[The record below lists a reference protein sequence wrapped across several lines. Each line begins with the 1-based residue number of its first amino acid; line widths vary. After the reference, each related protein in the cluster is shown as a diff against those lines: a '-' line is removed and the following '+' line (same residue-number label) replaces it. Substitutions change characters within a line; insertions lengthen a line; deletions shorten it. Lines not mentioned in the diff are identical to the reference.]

1 MDPGLI
7 PMMLKIGYYVSMSV
21 EYANLLK
28 TIFFML
34 DAHSTGQTFW
44 TLLEQHVTK
53 KNSMLRTYLPSTTAN
68 LAMIRTSEKHK

>member
-1 MDPGLI
+1 VDPGLI
-7 PMMLKIGYYVSMSV
+7 PMMLKIGYYVSMSA

-44 TLLEQHVTK
+44 TLLEQHVMVSQK
-53 KNSMLRTYLPSTTAN
+53 RIACHGHICRARQL
-68 LAMIRTSEKHK
+68 IWQ